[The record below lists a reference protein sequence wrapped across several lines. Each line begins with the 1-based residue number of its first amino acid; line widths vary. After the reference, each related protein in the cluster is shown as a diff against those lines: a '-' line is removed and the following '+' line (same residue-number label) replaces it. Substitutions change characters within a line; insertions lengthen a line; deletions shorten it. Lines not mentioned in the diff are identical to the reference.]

1 MEENK
6 EIILQMIVSVLSKGR
21 NIVYYR
27 TIDDR
32 PRATYIHVLRDYR
45 KQLLNTVVLLPDEY
59 SEDKS
64 IMLSLIKVIDPKVK
78 TEECMGTIIKMSE
91 ILKGTKYAE

>member
-1 MEENK
+1 MESSELNALLT
-6 EIILQMIVSVLSKGR
+6 IALAKGK

-45 KQLLNTVVLLPDEY
+45 KQLLETVVLLPDTPEY
-59 SEDKS
+59 TKPRTV
-64 IMLSLIKVIDPKVK
+64 MMSLINLISPKVK
-78 TEECMGTIIKMSE
+78 TEECMGTIVKMSE
-91 ILKGTKYAE
+91 ILKDA